1 MNFTIEPIFIDTN
14 VLVYARDNRNADK
27 RERARAWLAAITDVG
42 GARTNLQVL
51 NELTRWIL
59 KNEPGRSLGDVQAEV
74 ETIGAWGVRPIDQDD
89 AELAW
94 LVRKNL
100 GYQWFDCLL
109 VAAAQLAGCR
119 YFLTEDMA
127 HGAVFDGLTLINPFR
142 TSPDDVLRRT

>member
-14 VLVYARDNRNADK
+14 VLIYARDDRSADK
-27 RERARAWLAAITDVG
+27 RERARAWLAAITDLG
-42 GARTNLQVL
+42 CARTNLQVL

-59 KNEPGRSLGDVQAEV
+59 KNEPGRSLGDIQNEV
-74 ETIGAWGVRPIDQDD
+74 ETIGAWGARPTDQDD
-89 AELAW
+89 TELAW